1 MTTEKSIEKQPA
13 KRLGRGLDALFG
25 EAAIA
30 VAAQLPE
37 DVKERGA
44 SIDPIDQPIYLAET
58 AQKSELIT
66 LKGIQ
71 VVNLPIGSLKAG
83 RFQPRHDFSPEAL
96 DELAQSIGQNGVLQ
110 PILVRSISGDEYEI
124 IAGERRWRA
133 SLIAGLSE
141 VPVLIRDIT
150 DQEALRIALIEN
162 IQRQD
167 LNAIEESEAYQKLV
181 DDFGHTQAEL
191 AEIVG
196 KSRSHVANIL
206 RLNDL
211 SLIVKQYVRDGKLSF
226 GHARALLGAGDQMEA
241 IAEQVVTKELS
252 VRQTEA
258 LIKKM
263 IKNGDDSQKEPEE
276 TDSSLEQ
283 IKAEFQGLADEVS
296 HKIRMPVQIQ
306 NHAGKGKFTIHFTKA
321 EELSKLVELLTSFE
335 EMPRV

>member
-1 MTTEKSIEKQPA
+1 MTIEKSVEKTG

-30 VAAQLPE
+30 VSVQTPDE
-37 DVKERGA
+37 GIK
-44 SIDPIDQPIYLAET
+44 SNDPRDQPIYLADTVEKT
-58 AQKSELIT
+58 QLMT
-66 LKGIQ
+66 LKGTQ
-71 VVNLPIGSLKAG
+71 VVNVSIQSLKAG

-96 DELAQSIGQNGVLQ
+96 DELAQSIQQNGVLQ
-110 PILVRSISGDEYEI
+110 PILVRAIADHEGEYEI

-133 SLIAGLSE
+133 SLIAGLTE
-141 VPVLIRDIT
+141 VPVLIRDMT

-181 DDFGHTQAEL
+181 DDFGHTQVEL

-241 IAEQVVTKELS
+241 IAEQVVVKELS

-263 IKNGDDSQKEPEE
+263 MKSGDDAQKEPEE

-321 EELSKLVELLTSFE
+321 EELSKLVELLTSFDE
-335 EMPRV
+335 PPRL